1 MTSFYRRGY
10 GLLDYPTYM
19 YSLMTTAVCVSALML
34 LVCWLTFPSTR
45 DVTDDNE
52 LSNKEFVSVMKRR
65 LMRGLDKNKDTG
77 LTKLLSA
84 MWKCAKLEIF
94 TAAR

>member
-1 MTSFYRRGY
+1 
-10 GLLDYPTYM
+10 M